1 MTSPTIGT
9 YLKPQRSSFTLEQRT
24 NTNSP
29 SQIWT
34 NWSANNYAPAYTQT
48 RIWDIITDPF
58 SQSLN
63 SCSPKIVFRLQN
75 RVVRSSED
83 SNPICGTESYDD
95 LNSKCPTTIQ
105 TTLILLT
112 KFDRP
117 LSSYYTAPR
126 RQLSRIVATHHSPR
140 L

>member
-1 MTSPTIGT
+1 MSLTIGT
-9 YLKPQRSSFTLEQRT
+9 HLRPRLSNFTLEQRT

-48 RIWDIITDPF
+48 RIWEIITDPS

-75 RVVRSSED
+75 RVVHSSED
-83 SNPICGTESYDD
+83 SNTIYGTESYDD

-105 TTLILLT
+105 TTVILLM

-117 LSSYYTAPR
+117 LSSYCTPPR
-126 RQLSRIVATHHSPR
+126 RQLSRTVGQHR
-140 L
+140 